1 LEELSIGF
9 GRLCETQL
17 FKRIFETLE
26 ELKSLRR
33 FKWTICGPLDVARIL
48 KWIAAAAAG
57 RRMEKLEICH
67 LRFIIRPTLDAA
79 HAIKSKGFLRKKKE
93 LLKKILPTKHSSCRF
108 IVTTNSEKVFQKRR
122 KVPTFDS
129 WPLPR
134 DYRRDWKLLLFTF
147 IKNHGLPI
155 EMRYSPTEDQ
165 PI

>member
-33 FKWTICGPLDVARIL
+33 FKWTICGPLDLARIL
-48 KWIAAAAAG
+48 KWIAAAG

-67 LRFIIRPTLDAA
+67 LRFIVRPTLDAA
-79 HAIKSKGFLRKKKE
+79 HAIESKGFLRKKKR
-93 LLKKILPTKHSSCRF
+93 LLKKILATKHSSCRF
-108 IVTTNSEKVFQKRR
+108 IVTTNSEMVFQKRR

-134 DYRRDWKLLLFTF
+134 NYRRDWKLLLFTF
-147 IKNHGLPI
+147 IRIHGLPI
-155 EMRYSPTEDQ
+155 EMRYSPTEEQ
-165 PI
+165 TI